1 MDPVTLSHEGG
12 FILLDQ
18 VDSTNTY
25 ARSRFTELPDGCVV
39 AAVEQLAGRGRL
51 GRRWVSDRGLSIM
64 ASAVLKRV
72 ARPFHAGVVVGMAGL
87 DLVRECAPQAFS
99 YFKWPNDIYIDD
111 CKVSGILS
119 EGVIS
124 NGTLQGVVSG
134 IGINVNDD
142 LRPLRESGVRA
153 VSLREVAGTAFL
165 VEKLRR
171 ELAKKVQKYYIMY
184 QFDLSRLLA
193 KWREENRLIGETL
206 VLNLPSGVSRRGV
219 FCAISE
225 QGEMLLRDEEGEMFR
240 FDCGDVR
247 IDASQIDFAKLKA
260 NFQHKQMRSEHE

>member
-1 MDPVTLSHEGG
+1 MSPEAD
-12 FILLDQ
+12 FILLDR

-25 ARSRFTELPDGCVV
+25 ARSRFDELSDGCVV

-51 GRRWVSDRGLSIM
+51 GRRWVSGRGLSIM

-72 ARPFHAGVVVGMAGL
+72 VRPFHAGVVVGLAGL
-87 DLVRECAPQAFS
+87 ELVRECVPRAFS
-99 YFKWPNDIYIDD
+99 FFKWPNDIYIDD

-124 NGTLQGVVSG
+124 GGRLLGVVSG

-142 LRPLRESGVRA
+142 LGPLREAGVRA
-153 VSLREVAGTAFL
+153 VSLREVAGTAFF

-171 ELAKKVQKYYIMY
+171 ELAKKIQKYYIMY
-184 QFDLSRLLA
+184 QFDLPRLLA

-206 VLNLPSGVSRRGV
+206 ALKLPSGVSRRGV
-219 FCAISE
+219 FCAITE
-225 QGEMLLRDEEGEMFR
+225 QGEMLLRDETGNLFR
-240 FDCGDVR
+240 FDCGDVG

-260 NFQHKQMRSEHE
+260 NFNIEKRSEHE